1 MNKDYE
7 KRGIFVSMIGS
18 LLLSISAIIMAIIA
32 ESQAILLDGLYTFIT
47 LLMSLVS
54 LKIINLV
61 NLPET
66 KHRPFGYVALEPFLN
81 LIKSLII
88 LILLIASMVTNIQ
101 TILTG
106 GRNLVLDIAAVYT
119 LISLVIYFIIMYSIN
134 KYAKKTHSSILALEV
149 KNWYIDT
156 LITIGIAISLGLVL
170 IIYKMGFTA
179 ILPYIDPALVIGI
192 VIVAFPT
199 PVKSLIIELKN
210 LLLISP
216 ENYIEHEVKRHIK
229 PLIKRYNLINM
240 GIYAIKTGRVYQL
253 FLYTDIEGDSIT
265 IEYLDKIR
273 LDIRKE
279 ISKLYNKHYTD
290 VIFSKIDA
298 DTPNEI

>member
-1 MNKDYE
+1 
-7 KRGIFVSMIGS
+7 
-18 LLLSISAIIMAIIA
+18 
-32 ESQAILLDGLYTFIT
+32 
-47 LLMSLVS
+47 
-54 LKIINLV
+54 
-61 NLPET
+61 
-66 KHRPFGYVALEPFLN
+66 
-81 LIKSLII
+81 
-88 LILLIASMVTNIQ
+88 
-101 TILTG
+101 
-106 GRNLVLDIAAVYT
+106 
-119 LISLVIYFIIMYSIN
+119 
-134 KYAKKTHSSILALEV
+134 
-149 KNWYIDT
+149 
-156 LITIGIAISLGLVL
+156 
-170 IIYKMGFTA
+170 MGFTA